1 MNFTDVIPGLGLGNL
16 KFGSTRELVKKE
28 IGNPTEI
35 EKYAL
40 DDDDD
45 DITEAWH
52 YDEDGLSIS
61 FDQEHAYV
69 LSSIAISDEKFT
81 LKGNAV
87 IGLSKKEVDELFAKN
102 NWGKLQEDE
111 EEPNL
116 FYVDDIS
123 CSLFFVDGVCSEL
136 QLSPY
141 IVNNEFAWPK

>member
-61 FDQEHAYV
+61 FDQEHA
-69 LSSIAISDEKFT
+69 
-81 LKGNAV
+81 
-87 IGLSKKEVDELFAKN
+87 
-102 NWGKLQEDE
+102 
-111 EEPNL
+111 
-116 FYVDDIS
+116 
-123 CSLFFVDGVCSEL
+123 
-136 QLSPY
+136 
-141 IVNNEFAWPK
+141 

>member
-1 MNFTDVIPGLGLGNL
+1 MKYTDVLPGIGLGNL
-16 KFGSTRELVKKE
+16 KFGSNRELVQKE

-45 DITEAWH
+45 DVTEAWH
-52 YDEDGLSIS
+52 YDEEGLSIS

-81 LKGNAV
+81 LKGNPV
-87 IGLSKKEVDELFAKN
+87 IGLSKKEIDALFIKN
-102 NWGKLQEDE
+102 NWGTLQADE

-116 FYVDDIS
+116 YYVDDIS
-123 CSLFFVDGVCSEL
+123 CSMYFEEDQCSEI
-136 QLSPY
+136 QFSPF
-141 IVNNEFAWPK
+141 IEGNDFAWPK